1 MKRTIATLSIL
12 TTLILAGGC
21 DKAENAAKADS
32 KSEKT
37 AAKADAKDEKAE
49 PEAAAARV
57 EAGGKIAIQVDATG
71 YTPAEI
77 SAPANAKITLAF
89 KRISEAGC
97 GDEVV
102 IKGTEIKKQLPVG
115 EVVEIEI
122 QTPAKGEVGF
132 ACGMDM
138 YQGKVVVKG

>member
-49 PEAAAARV
+49 PEAAARV